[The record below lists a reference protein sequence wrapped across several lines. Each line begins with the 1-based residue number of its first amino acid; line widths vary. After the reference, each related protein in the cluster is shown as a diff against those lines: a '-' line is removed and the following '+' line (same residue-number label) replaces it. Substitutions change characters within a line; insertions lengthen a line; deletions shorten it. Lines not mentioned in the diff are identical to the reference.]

1 MMADIFSAFTN
12 YFEGFIPGIP
22 NAVGSLGASFINPH
36 GEAPVYNVGIGSG
49 LPLPVIPG
57 TETTLPQP
65 RDDID
70 PTDVGA
76 GDLLLPWE
84 VGPPGG
90 ETDFYRIDVRLQ
102 ALETRIIYIG
112 VPDPLIGGQ
121 RRWWELNGKYAGAQG
136 IMAGPTFSGLMHA
149 PFDLKIDSGAYET
162 GGTWQRTDWNPKTM
176 GMQAMVNVG
185 GPQGNA
191 NSFEYRMLEHVWW
204 NSWDTDND
212 GWLGVYTRTHGWRF
226 IPVRLANMS
235 KTAFE
240 IDPAENNQCFM
251 EWDMDI
257 IALYPFYAKRSI
269 SQTWTNSAATSTA
282 WNEIVDTITSVL
294 DTLISLLGPLA
305 QGSSQVLADKLPGRL
320 VGSHTF
326 SIANK
331 GTWDCYPKYIV
342 SSPGIAWIQNGW
354 NADGSPQML
363 QLPLLTPEDGY
374 VLVDTDPDARTLTCV
389 TDPIDPLFMQILQ
402 NSSLL
407 EILLGP
413 EINSTKP
420 IWQQMKYSFTEA
432 ALIPAQTVANL
443 TAWHSEHDGTVTCI
457 MPQQYKMAWG

>member
-1 MMADIFSAFTN
+1 MSEIFDGIFQDITGVFGQVF
-12 YFEGFIPGIP
+12 
-22 NAVGSLGASFINPH
+22 NAVGSLGASFINPA
-36 GEAPVYNVGIGSG
+36 GEVPVYNVGISTGRTVPS
-49 LPLPVIPG
+49 IPG
-57 TETTLPQP
+57 QANTLPNDAA
-65 RDDID
+65 DDM
-70 PTDVGA
+70 
-76 GDLLLPWE
+76 LPWE
-84 VGPPGG
+84 VGPPNG
-90 ETDFYRIDVRLQ
+90 ETDFYRIDTRLQ

-112 VPDPLIGGQ
+112 VPDPLLGGQ

-136 IMAGPTFSGLMHA
+136 LMCGEQFAGLMHS
-149 PFDLKIDSGAYET
+149 PFDLKIESGAYEI
-162 GGTWQRTDWNPKTM
+162 GGTWERTDWNPKTM
-176 GMQAMVNVG
+176 SMAAMVNATM
-185 GPQGNA
+185 GPNA
-191 NSFEYRMLEHVWW
+191 NSFAYRMLEQAWW
-204 NSWDTDND
+204 NSWDTDSD

-240 IDPAENNQCFM
+240 IDPVSHNNCFM

-257 IALYPFYAKRSI
+257 LALYPFYAKRSI
-269 SQTWTNSAATSTA
+269 TQTWTNTSATSTV
-282 WNEIVDTITSVL
+282 WNEIIDTIESVL
-294 DTLISLLGPLA
+294 ATLIADLGPLA
-305 QGSSQVLADKLPGRL
+305 QGSSQVLANALPGRQ

-326 SIANK
+326 SIANR
-331 GTWDCYPKYIV
+331 GTWGAYPKYIV
-342 SSPGIAWIQNGW
+342 SPPGIAWIQNGW

-389 TDPIDPLFMQILQ
+389 TDPVDPLFMQILQ

-420 IWQQMKYSFTEA
+420 IWQQFKYSFTEA
-432 ALIPAQTVANL
+432 ALIPPQTVASL
-443 TAWHSEHDGTVTCI
+443 TAWHSDESGTVTCI